1 VTSPVLTTNAQHR
14 ETTPVIQVA
23 DLRKSYQMGTNVV
36 HALRGVSLTVHTGEF
51 VAIMGPSGS
60 GKSTFMNVI
69 GCLDRPRS
77 GSYGLDGV
85 EVTSV
90 AASDLAD
97 LRNRKLGFIFQGYN
111 LLPRMDALGNVMLPM
126 VYARVSSHER
136 RERAMEALASVN
148 MAERWHHRPN
158 ELSGGQQQ
166 RVAIARALVNRPSL
180 ILADEPTGALDTR
193 TSFEIMAI
201 LQRHNREGSTIV
213 LVTHEPEVAAFCG
226 RIVVFRDGRV
236 VSDKLSE
243 HPESAAEA
251 LAALPTDPNLD
262 DDGPPPALEPA
273 HAESV
278 NTERELQGVGA

>member
-1 VTSPVLTTNAQHR
+1 MTAPAIVERPTTSASTPADGTPQNTSV
-14 ETTPVIQVA
+14 PVIKVT

-36 HALRGVSLTVHTGEF
+36 HALRGVSVEVHAGEF

-69 GCLDRPRS
+69 GCLDRPS
-77 GSYGLDGV
+77 DGSSYKLDGV
-85 EVTSV
+85 EVTTV
-90 AASDLAD
+90 PASELAD

-126 VYARVSSHER
+126 VYAKVPSSER
-136 RERAMEALASVN
+136 RERALASLGAVN
-148 MAERWHHRPN
+148 MADRYHHRPN

-166 RVAIARALVNRPSL
+166 RVAIARALVNSPSL

-201 LQRHNREGSTIV
+201 LQRLNREGSTIV
-213 LVTHEPEVAAFCG
+213 LVTHESEVAAFCG

-236 VSDKLSE
+236 VSDRVQE

-251 LAALPTDPNLD
+251 LAALPTDPNL
-262 DDGPPPALEPA
+262 L
-273 HAESV
+273 
-278 NTERELQGVGA
+278 TEDAA